1 MAKLVIYEETEGT
14 EAVFE
19 NFELSTNRILIGSG
33 SDNHLI
39 LASSEIDSS
48 HISLELR
55 NDHWILQDL
64 GGLEGTLVNS
74 TSIVGPYRLQHN
86 DLIELGHIKMRFQ
99 EDEVEFETDEGHITE
114 EATGDSSEHISGRIW
129 FATLAGGTLAVIFI
143 ILFLLIVADF
153 LGVLKITELIP
164 WLG

>member
-1 MAKLVIYEETEGT
+1 VAKLVIYEEAEGT

-19 NFELSTNRILIGSG
+19 DFELSTNRILIGSG
-33 SDNHLI
+33 PDNHLV
-39 LASSEIDSS
+39 LASPEIDPA

-64 GGLEGTLVNS
+64 GGSGGTLVNS
-74 TSIVGPYRLQHN
+74 QTIDGPYRLQHN
-86 DLIELGHIKMRFQ
+86 DLIELGYIKMRFQ
-99 EDEVEFETDEGHITE
+99 DEEWEIEPDEGRITDEDAEDHG
-114 EATGDSSEHISGRIW
+114 EHISGRIW